1 MTMLHHGATW
11 CYTGSMTETGY
22 QGAAMSWVG
31 STVDTTEGSGTI
43 TLFEKG
49 YPGEDSIFWVQL
61 DGESFS
67 LPYEAAFTGTLVRV
81 GVASVGA
88 IREACA

>member
-1 MTMLHHGATW
+1 MTMLCQGATSG
-11 CYTGSMTETGY
+11 YTGSVTETDDG
-22 QGAAMSWVG
+22 GAAMSWVG

-49 YPGEDSIFWVQL
+49 YDGEDSIFWVQL

-67 LPYEAAFTGTLVRV
+67 LPFTAAFTGVLPRRGNGTD
-81 GVASVGA
+81 
-88 IREACA
+88 